1 MIVKVRES
9 ANRFKL
15 YLLPTTLTVW
25 HDVDLP
31 AEVGDGPGEVV
42 VDIIL
47 LVSVAPARSLYRR
60 LPHQLLL
67 GGVRTAALRHPP
79 PAVMWI
85 LWIGYIDTS
94 DLSEI

>member
-42 VDIIL
+42 MDILL
-47 LVSVAPARSLYRR
+47 LVSETPAGRLYGRFFHHR
-60 LPHQLLL
+60 VL
-67 GGVRTAALRHPP
+67 GVCLVSHNWFCS
-79 PAVMWI
+79 VKI
-85 LWIGYIDTS
+85 
-94 DLSEI
+94 